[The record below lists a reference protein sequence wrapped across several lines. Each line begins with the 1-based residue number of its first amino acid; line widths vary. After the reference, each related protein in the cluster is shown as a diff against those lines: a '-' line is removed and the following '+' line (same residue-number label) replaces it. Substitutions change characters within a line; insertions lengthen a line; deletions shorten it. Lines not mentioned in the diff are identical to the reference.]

1 MVHEGILSNGCGI
14 DSRYRRLGRCTGIR
28 AHITQRGEGQKNM
41 ATLRNERNILVVDN
55 QEIMFYLR
63 PEVQTVAVE

>member
-1 MVHEGILSNGCGI
+1 MAVGLIVDTVAWEGALESEP
-14 DSRYRRLGRCTGIR
+14 S
-28 AHITQRGEGQKNM
+28 ITQRGEGQKNI

-55 QEIMFYLR
+55 QEIIFYLR

>member
-1 MVHEGILSNGCGI
+1 
-14 DSRYRRLGRCTGIR
+14 LGRCTGIR

-41 ATLRNERNILVVDN
+41 ATLRNERNILGVDN